1 MLESLRNKR
10 IMIVVA
16 HPDDELL
23 GLGAT
28 LHKLIHNFNVTAH
41 VIILGEGITSRSDQ
55 RDLKLWESEL
65 KIHRNNIQQAQSAIG
80 YQGSSVY
87 DFPDNRFDSVALLD
101 IIKVIENEKAKFQP
115 EIIFTHHG
123 GDVNIDHQRTFE
135 AVITCCRPLKEE
147 KVKTIITFETPS
159 GTEWR
164 SPADPKHFLPNL
176 FIGVSEEDLDA
187 KIIGME
193 SYEFE
198 RRNYPHPRS
207 PKALKIQA
215 QRWGIIIGEDFAEAF
230 CIIRS
235 IN

>member
-1 MLESLRNKR
+1 MLEFLRNKK

-28 LHKLIHNFNVTAH
+28 LHRLIKDYNVKTH
-41 VIILGEGITSRSDQ
+41 VVILGEGITSRSNK
-55 RDLKLWESEL
+55 RDLDLWEEQL
-65 KIHRNNIQQAQSAIG
+65 AVHRENIQNAQKAIG
-80 YQGSSVY
+80 FHSTSIF

-101 IIKVIENEKAKFQP
+101 IIKVVEKEKTKFLP
-115 EIIFTHHG
+115 EVIFTHHG

-135 AVITCCRPLKEE
+135 AVITACRPMEDE
-147 KVKTIITFETPS
+147 KTKTIITFETPS

-164 SPADPKHFLPNL
+164 SPTDPRYFLPNL
-176 FIGVSEEDLDA
+176 FFSVSQVNLDA
-187 KIIGME
+187 KIKGME

-198 RRNYPHPRS
+198 RREYPHPRS
-207 PKALKIQA
+207 PEALKIQA
-215 QRWGIIIGEDFAEAF
+215 QRWGITVGTHFAEAF
-230 CIIRS
+230 CLVRS